1 MTASPARGSVRR
13 PGARRRL
20 VVPAAACAAL
30 ASLVAACGAA
40 PSASTAT
47 PSQEASSAAA
57 AASASAAPTDS
68 SAANSAQGGSA
79 SPSAT
84 ASTTAS
90 TAAAAFKACMVLDVG
105 GVDDRSFN
113 QSAWAGMNAAKAAN
127 PALAVSYV
135 SSGSQ
140 NDYVPNLT
148 NETKQACKTTIAVG
162 GLMTDAVTA
171 TAKANATA
179 NYAIIDSKIPAANV
193 YSLEFNTA
201 QGGFLGG
208 YLAAG
213 MSKTGKVG
221 TFGGLKIPPVTVY
234 MDGFWEGVQYYN
246 TAKGKDVKVLGWDE
260 TTQNGTFS
268 NSFTDSGA
276 GSTAARTLQQQGA
289 DIVFP
294 VAGGSGLGAGAVAKS
309 SGGKLNLIWVD
320 TDGCVSAAQYCSYFV
335 STVYKDITG
344 AVQTYLGQ
352 ATKGTRTGEY
362 VGTLANKGT
371 GLSPFHEFD
380 SKVPADLK
388 AELTK
393 LSTDIAAGT
402 VKVTSKAQPAG

>member
-1 MTASPARGSVRR
+1 MTASPALGSRR
-13 PGARRRL
+13 ALRRRL

-30 ASLVAACGAA
+30 VSLVAACGDA
-40 PSASTAT
+40 PTDSASDAT
-47 PSQEASSAAA
+47 PSQSVSSAAA
-57 AASASAAPTDS
+57 AVSASATPTDS
-68 SAANSAQGGSA
+68 SAANSAGGGST
-79 SPSAT
+79 SAT
-84 ASTTAS
+84 PSSSA
-90 TAAAAFKACMVLDVG
+90 AAAAFKACMVLDVG

-127 PALAVSYV
+127 SALAVSYV
-135 SSGSQ
+135 SSASQ

-148 NETKQACKTTIAVG
+148 NETKQGCKTTIAVG

-193 YSLEFNTA
+193 YSMEFNTA

-294 VAGGSGLGAGAVAKS
+294 VAGGSGLGAGAVAQS

-320 TDGCVSAAQYCSYFV
+320 TDGCVSAAQYCKYFV

-344 AVQTYLGQ
+344 AVNTYLGQ
-352 ATKGTRTGEY
+352 AVKGTRTGEY

-371 GLSPFHEFD
+371 GLSAFHEFD

-393 LSTDIAAGT
+393 LSSDIAAGT
-402 VKVTSKAQPAG
+402 VKVTSKAQPAS

>member
-1 MTASPARGSVRR
+1 M
-13 PGARRRL
+13 
-20 VVPAAACAAL
+20 VPAAACLALVSL
-30 ASLVAACGAA
+30 ASACGEA
-40 PSASTAT
+40 PSESASDAT
-47 PSQEASSAAA
+47 PSQQASSAPAA
-57 AASASAAPTDS
+57 ATPTDS
-68 SAANSAQGGSA
+68 SAAGGSA
-79 SPSAT
+79 SAT

-90 TAAAAFKACMVLDVG
+90 TAGAAFKACMVLDVG

-135 SSGSQ
+135 SSAST

-148 NETKQACKTTIAVG
+148 NETKQGCKTTIAVG

-221 TFGGLKIPPVTVY
+221 TFGGIKIPPVTVY

-246 TAKGKDVKVLGWDE
+246 EAKGKDVKVLGWDE

-276 GSTAARTLQQQGA
+276 GSTATRTLQQQGA

-294 VAGGSGLGAGAVAKS
+294 VAGGSGLGAGAVAQS

-320 TDGCVSAAQYCSYFV
+320 TDGCVSAAQYCKYFV
-335 STVYKDITG
+335 STVFKDVTG

-352 ATKGTRTGEY
+352 AVKGTRTGEF

-380 SKVPADLK
+380 TKVPADLK

-393 LSTDIAAGT
+393 LSADIAAGT
-402 VKVTSKAQPAG
+402 VKVTSKAQPAS

>member
-1 MTASPARGSVRR
+1 MTASPALGTARR
-13 PGARRRL
+13 PRALRRRL

-30 ASLVAACGAA
+30 VAACGSA
-40 PSASTAT
+40 PSSSSAT
-47 PSQEASSAAA
+47 PSQEVSSAAA
-57 AASASAAPTDS
+57 AASATATPTDS
-68 SAANSAQGGSA
+68 SAANSAAGGST
-79 SPSAT
+79 SAT
-84 ASTTAS
+84 ATAP
-90 TAAAAFKACMVLDVG
+90 TAGAAFKACMVLDVG

-148 NETKQACKTTIAVG
+148 NETKQGCKTTIAVG
-162 GLMTDAVTA
+162 GVLGDAVTA
-171 TAKANATA
+171 IAKANPAT
-179 NYAIIDSKIPAANV
+179 NYAIIDGNIPAPNV
-193 YSLEFNTA
+193 YSMEFNTA

-234 MDGFWEGVQYYN
+234 MDGFWEGVQHYN

-294 VAGGSGLGAGAVAKS
+294 VAGGSGLGAGAVAQS

-320 TDGCVSAAQYCSYFV
+320 TDGCVSAAQYCKYFV

-352 ATKGTRTGEY
+352 ATKGTRTGGY

-380 SKVPADLK
+380 SKVPTDLK

-393 LSTDIAAGT
+393 LSTDIAGGT

>member
-1 MTASPARGSVRR
+1 MTASPARGTSRR
-13 PGARRRL
+13 SRAVRRRL
-20 VVPAAACAAL
+20 AVPAAACAGL
-30 ASLVAACGAA
+30 VSLVAACGQA
-40 PSASTAT
+40 PTGSPSSTAPVQT
-47 PSQEASSAAA
+47 TSSAAA
-57 AASASAAPTDS
+57 SQTATSAAT
-68 SAANSAQGGSA
+68 GSA
-79 SPSAT
+79 SPTSSA
-84 ASTTAS
+84 AGG
-90 TAAAAFKACMVLDVG
+90 AAGAAFKACMVLDVG

-113 QSAWAGMNAAKAAN
+113 QSAWAGMTAAKAGN
-127 PALAVSYV
+127 PNLAVSYV
-135 SSGSQ
+135 SSASQ

-148 NETKQACKTTIAVG
+148 NETKQGCRTTIAVG
-162 GLMTDAVTA
+162 GVLGDAVTA
-171 TAKANATA
+171 IAKANPKVG
-179 NYAIIDSKIPAANV
+179 YAIIDGRIPAPNV
-193 YSLEFNTA
+193 YSMEFNTA

-234 MDGFWEGVQYYN
+234 MDGYWEGVQYYN
-246 TAKGKDVKVLGWDE
+246 KVKGKDVKVLGWDE

-289 DIVFP
+289 DVVFP
-294 VAGGSGLGAGAVAKS
+294 VAGGSGLGAGAVAQG
-309 SGGKLNLIWVD
+309 SGGKLDLIWVD
-320 TDGCVSAAQYCSYFV
+320 TDGCVSAAQYCKYFL

-352 ATKGTRTGEY
+352 ATTGTRTGEY

-371 GLSPFHEFD
+371 GLSPFHDFD
-380 SKVPADLK
+380 AKVPADLK

>member
-1 MTASPARGSVRR
+1 MTGLPAPRTARR
-13 PGARRRL
+13 PGAARRRL
-20 VVPAAACAAL
+20 AVPVAACAAL
-30 ASLVAACGAA
+30 VSLVAACGSA

-47 PSQEASSAAA
+47 PSGSAAPA
-57 AASASAAPTDS
+57 ATDASASGAPTGSSVATGAASDSASAAATS
-68 SAANSAQGGSA
+68 STASAAL
-79 SPSAT
+79 
-84 ASTTAS
+84 
-90 TAAAAFKACMVLDVG
+90 KACMVLDVG

-127 PALAVSYV
+127 PGLSISYV

-140 NDYVPNLT
+140 NDYTPNLT
-148 NETKQACKTTIAVG
+148 NETKQGCKTTIAVG
-162 GLMTDAVTA
+162 GVLGDAVSA
-171 TAKANATA
+171 IATA
-179 NYAIIDSKIPAANV
+179 NPATDYAIIDGNIAAPNV
-193 YSLEFNTA
+193 YSMEFNTA

-213 MSKTGKVG
+213 MTKSGKVG
-221 TFGGLKIPPVTVY
+221 TFGGVKIPPVTVY

-246 TAKGKDVKVLGWDE
+246 TVKGKDVKVLGWDE
-260 TTQNGTFS
+260 ATQNGTFS

-276 GSTAARTLQQQGA
+276 GSTAARTLAQQGA

-294 VAGGSGLGAGAVAKS
+294 VAGGSGLGAGAVAQS
-309 SGGKLNLIWVD
+309 SGGKLDLIWVD
-320 TDGCVSAAQYCSYFV
+320 TDGCVSAAQYCKYFI
-335 STVYKDITG
+335 STVFKDIPT
-344 AVQTYLGQ
+344 AVEKYL
-352 ATKGTRTGEY
+352 AEAAKGTRTGAS

-393 LSTDIAAGT
+393 LSSDIVAGT